1 MKTLCYIVLFF
12 GATTSLAQQTLEQVL
27 LKYNKQSIP
36 YISAEMLAEIQND
49 PTIILLDSREK
60 KEYEVSHIKG
70 ALYAGYEDFDLQE
83 VSKNIKSKD
92 AQIIVYCSLGVRSED
107 IAETLQKAGYT
118 NIKNL
123 YGGIFNWKNNN
134 LPIVNRHVKLKE
146 RLLFYLV
153 GIVLQSITLK
163 TIWYEYLLH

>member
-36 YISAEMLAEIQND
+36 YISAEMLIDIKND
-49 PTIILLDSREK
+49 PTIVLLDSREK

-70 ALYAGYEDFDLQE
+70 ALYAGYEDFNLQE
-83 VSKNIKSKD
+83 VSKNIKSID
-92 AQIIVYCSLGVRSED
+92 TPIIVYCSLGVRSED
-107 IAETLQKAGYT
+107 IAETLEKAGYT

-134 LPIVNRHVKLKE
+134 LPVVNRHQKPTDSMHVYSKKWGKWLTK
-146 RLLFYLV
+146 
-153 GIVLQSITLK
+153 GIKVNNK
-163 TIWYEYLLH
+163 

>member
-49 PTIILLDSREK
+49 PSIILLDSREK

-107 IAETLQKAGYT
+107 IAEILQKAGYT
-118 NIKNL
+118 NIQNL
-123 YGGIFNWKNNN
+123 HGGIFDWKNNN
-134 LPIVNRHVKLKE
+134 LPLVNAKQKQTDSVHVYSKKWGKWLTNGVK
-146 RLLFYLV
+146 V
-153 GIVLQSITLK
+153 TN
-163 TIWYEYLLH
+163 

>member
-27 LKYNKQSIP
+27 LKYNKQNIP
-36 YISAEMLAEIQND
+36 YISAEMLIDIKND
-49 PTIILLDSREK
+49 PTIVLLDSREK

-70 ALYAGYEDFDLQE
+70 ALYAGYEDFNLQE
-83 VSKNIKSKD
+83 VSKNIKSID
-92 AQIIVYCSLGVRSED
+92 TPIIVYCSLGVRSED
-107 IAETLQKAGYT
+107 IAETLEKAGYT

-134 LPIVNRHVKLKE
+134 LPVVNRHQKPTDSMHVYSKKWGKWLTK
-146 RLLFYLV
+146 
-153 GIVLQSITLK
+153 GIKVINK
-163 TIWYEYLLH
+163 

>member
-70 ALYAGYEDFDLQE
+70 ALYAGYEDFDY
-83 VSKNIKSKD
+83 KKF
-92 AQIIVYCSLGVRSED
+92 
-107 IAETLQKAGYT
+107 QK
-118 NIKNL
+118 
-123 YGGIFNWKNNN
+123 
-134 LPIVNRHVKLKE
+134 
-146 RLLFYLV
+146 
-153 GIVLQSITLK
+153 TLK
-163 TIWYEYLLH
+163 AKTAKLLCTAL

>member
-36 YISAEMLAEIQND
+36 YISAEMLIDIKND
-49 PTIILLDSREK
+49 PTIVLLDSREK

-70 ALYAGYEDFDLQE
+70 ALYAGYEDFNLQE
-83 VSKNIKSKD
+83 VSKNIKSID
-92 AQIIVYCSLGVRSED
+92 TPIIVYCSLGVRSED
-107 IAETLQKAGYT
+107 IAETLEKAGYT

-134 LPIVNRHVKLKE
+134 LPVVNRHQKPTDSMHVYSKKWGKWLTK
-146 RLLFYLV
+146 
-153 GIVLQSITLK
+153 GIKVINK
-163 TIWYEYLLH
+163 